1 MRAWWG
7 SRPEGLGQG
16 NLIVLLLMAAGIC
29 ILLGMGM
36 PTLGVYVLLASL
48 VAPALVEVGVDQMA
62 AHLFVLYYGMMSM
75 ITPPIAIAAF
85 AAASLTRADP
95 MRTALA
101 ACRFGWLAYVIP
113 FLIVASPTLIM
124 RGAPTEIAVD
134 VVTAFAGVWL
144 VSVALMGFFVRALGA
159 GARLLFAVAGFTAF
173 IPVAAFAGAAIVTSA
188 GVALGVTLFA
198 WEMIVRRRAVARA

>member
-1 MRAWWG
+1 
-7 SRPEGLGQG
+7 
-16 NLIVLLLMAAGIC
+16 
-29 ILLGMGM
+29 
-36 PTLGVYVLLASL
+36 
-48 VAPALVEVGVDQMA
+48 
-62 AHLFVLYYGMMSM
+62 
-75 ITPPIAIAAF
+75 
-85 AAASLTRADP
+85 

-159 GARLLFAVAGFTAF
+159 GARLLFAVAGFAAL
-173 IPVAAFAGAAIVTSA
+173 IPVAAFEGAAIVTSA
-188 GVALGVTLFA
+188 GVTLGVALSA
-198 WEMIVRRRAVARA
+198 WELIVRRRAVARA